1 MTSYENTMRA
11 CRVYIPRS
19 FCDSHEMN
27 TIEIVAAVF
36 GVVSVFLSVRQN
48 IWSWPTAIVNVG
60 LYIIVFFES
69 KLYADTGLQVIYV
82 VLNAYGWYHWLYG
95 GKNRTELPVSRTSPG
110 VAAILV
116 GLVVAGTAVIGA
128 LLART
133 TDAALPYIDAFTTS
147 TSLAAQWM
155 MTRKLLE
162 NWPVWVGVDVI
173 YIGVYIYKSLY
184 VTAAL
189 YLVFLILSAM
199 GYFQWKKSLGEREM
213 TQLQT

>member
-1 MTSYENTMRA
+1 
-11 CRVYIPRS
+11 
-19 FCDSHEMN
+19 MN
-27 TIEIVAAVF
+27 SLEIVAAIF

-60 LYIIVFFES
+60 LYIIVFYGS
-69 KLYADTGLQVIYV
+69 KLYADTGLQVVYV

-95 GKNRTELPVSRTSPG
+95 GKNRTELPVTRTRAP

-116 GLVVAGTAVIGA
+116 ALVAAGTAVIGTF
-128 LLART
+128 LSRN
-133 TDAALPYIDAFTTS
+133 TDAALPWVDAMTTS

-162 NWPVWVGVDVI
+162 NWIIWVAVDVV
-173 YIGVYIYKSLY
+173 YIAMYIYKSLY
-184 VTAAL
+184 VTSGL

-199 GYFQWKKSLGEREM
+199 GYLEWRRSLAERESPDSGINRA
-213 TQLQT
+213 TR